1 MGIID
6 EAKKAVAK
14 AVTKISDEVN
24 RGKYDISQ
32 LNTALLQDTD
42 EVTHNENTKVEYTP
56 PIIAPDA
63 HNENEID
70 INDCNNV
77 DAKET
82 IKSLLVPSNTE
93 KEESGAHKY
102 TAPQPIQIQPLP
114 VRVVETNENKE
125 ESNNNE
131 YENCYNV
138 TVIHDNTYPNKG
150 SQSMMRLCDKKFI
163 WDDSMSE
170 SEKPTYTRC
179 PICGKTIVYTETH
192 IA

>member
-24 RGKYDISQ
+24 RGKCDMSQ

-42 EVTHNENTKVEYTP
+42 EVVHNESVKIEYAP

-70 INDCNNV
+70 VNDCNDVN
-77 DAKET
+77 AKET
-82 IKSLLVPSNTE
+82 IKSLLSPSNTE

-102 TAPQPIQIQPLP
+102 IAPQPIQMQPLP

-125 ESNNNE
+125 ESNSNQ
-131 YENCYNV
+131 YEKCYNV
-138 TVIHDNTYPNKG
+138 TVIHDSIYPNKG
-150 SQSMMRLCDKKFI
+150 SQSIMRLCDKQFI

-170 SEKPTYTRC
+170 GEKPSYTTPFSELCSRLR
-179 PICGKTIVYTETH
+179 
-192 IA
+192 A

>member
-1 MGIID
+1 MSI
-6 EAKKAVAK
+6 
-14 AVTKISDEVN
+14 
-24 RGKYDISQ
+24 
-32 LNTALLQDTD
+32 
-42 EVTHNENTKVEYTP
+42 P
-56 PIIAPDA
+56 
-63 HNENEID
+63 
-70 INDCNNV
+70 NNMN
-77 DAKET
+77 
-82 IKSLLVPSNTE
+82 IFL
-93 KEESGAHKY
+93 
-102 TAPQPIQIQPLP
+102 
-114 VRVVETNENKE
+114 KE

>member
-1 MGIID
+1 MSIID

-24 RGKYDISQ
+24 RGKYDASQ

-42 EVTHNENTKVEYTP
+42 GATHNESDRVEYTP

-70 INDCNNV
+70 VKDCNNV

-82 IKSLLVPSNTE
+82 IKSLLAPSNTE

-102 TAPQPIQIQPLP
+102 TAPQPIQMQPLP
-114 VRVVETNENKE
+114 VRVIETNENKE

-150 SQSMMRLCDKKFI
+150 SQSIMRLCDKKFI

-179 PICGKTIVYTETH
+179 PICGKPIVYTETH